1 MGWSTGTYDQVW
13 SISVESCLRYKTLKC
28 WQKEIVQIQNT
39 VADCDCVRTRH
50 CCRHRRRTL
59 PAGRQRPPWPQFG
72 PLSCKCYRGSEAN
85 ACIWV
90 TWKHY
95 VTRRRESILS
105 ENQDLTPNDP
115 RLTFDPINADDVTKK
130 SFWIFSHLCL
140 RQIVQWVS
148 FLSLEVVIWPFFDLW
163 PVNVGPDKWHVT
175 SAFFFFFFFFF
186 QTFIED

>member
-1 MGWSTGTYDQVW
+1 MTKMPWVRGSCDQVW
-13 SISVESCLRYKTLKC
+13 LKSVRAYRSYKSWKC
-28 WQKEIVQIQNT
+28 CQKKKKK
-39 VADCDCVRTRH
+39 TRH

-59 PAGRQRPPWPQFG
+59 PAGRQRPPWPQFD

-90 TWKHY
+90 TWIHY

-163 PVNVGPDKWHVT
+163 PVNVGQDKWHVT
-175 SAFFFFFFFFF
+175 SAFFFSRHL
-186 QTFIED
+186 